1 MIAVWGG
8 DGAGTPAA
16 PGPPARRR
24 QRPAQERQGFGDV
37 ARAAGWL
44 LTSKESSGLASSRCV
59 RFEGFVI
66 ARAIEGMITPQSP
79 QVRRVNA

>member
-1 MIAVWGG
+1 M
-8 DGAGTPAA
+8 
-16 PGPPARRR
+16 PGPRQHQARR
-24 QRPAQERQGFGDV
+24 PAGGSAQLKSVKASGFGDV